1 MQQNNNSTH
10 PAACQTQCL
19 NQPLLFQDLG
29 AKKIV
34 ADFSG
39 GSLSSDGGL
48 LLLRQVDSGLGVS
61 RLVSRCFTDAR
72 DPDLIEHSVDELVR
86 QRLFALALGYEDL
99 NDHADLRRDP
109 LLAVAVGKEDVL
121 GAERRCAKD
130 AGFACASP
138 ATLNRLELGSN
149 FSDRYRKVHAD
160 PQAMEDAILELGVR
174 CLPSDS
180 EVLILDFDATDDPLH
195 GQQEGR
201 FFHGYYG
208 NYCYLPLYCFC
219 GSVLLWAQLRMSDK
233 DASAGTVEAL
243 KKIVAAI
250 RRRLPHVKIVVRGD
264 SGFAR
269 EEIMAWCE
277 GQEDVF
283 YLLGMARN
291 ARLERLAGPS
301 TLKAAAAFCLTGVA
315 SRSYMETPYRT
326 CTSWSR
332 ERRMLCKA
340 EMLPGTKNNPR
351 FVVTNIAAEGI
362 LSGSGEVLVEGGVR
376 SLYEKDYCGR
386 GNAEN
391 MIKQMVLDLKADRT
405 SCSWMAANQ
414 MRLWFSSLAYLL
426 LERVRSIGLVG
437 SRLAEATLGSVRLR
451 VMKVAAVVKVSVR
464 RVHVALCSAFP
475 LQEIFRQAA
484 GRLEAC
490 APPGP
495 A

>member
-10 PAACQTQCL
+10 PAACQTHCL
-19 NQPLLFQDLG
+19 TQPLLFQDLG
-29 AKKIV
+29 ARKIV

-48 LLLRQVDSGLGVS
+48 LLLRQVDSALGVS

-72 DPDLIEHSVDELVR
+72 DPELVEHSVDELVR

-130 AGFACASP
+130 AGFACAS
-138 ATLNRLELGSN
+138 ASTLNRLELGAN

-160 PQAMEDAILELGVR
+160 PQAMEDVLLELGVR

-180 EVLILDFDATDDPLH
+180 EVLVLDFDATDDPLH

-208 NYCYLPLYCFC
+208 DYCYLPLYCFC
-219 GSVLLWAQLRMSDK
+219 GSTLLWAQLRMSDK

-250 RRRLPHVKIVVRGD
+250 RRRLPNVKIVVRGD

-269 EEIMAWCE
+269 EAIMAWCE
-277 GQEDVF
+277 GREDVF

-291 ARLERLAGPS
+291 SRLEQLAGPA
-301 TLKAAAAFCLTGVA
+301 TLKSAAAFCLTGEA
-315 SRSYMETPYRT
+315 SRAYMETPYRT
-326 CTSWSR
+326 CSSWSR

-340 EMLPGTKNNPR
+340 ETLPGPKNNPR

-362 LSGSGEVLVEGGVR
+362 LSRSGEVLVGGGVR
-376 SLYEKDYCGR
+376 SLYEKGYCGR

-426 LERVRSIGLVG
+426 LERVRSIGLAG

-451 VMKVAAVVKVSVR
+451 VLKVAAVVKVSVR
-464 RVHVALCSAFP
+464 RVHVALSSAFP
-475 LQEIFRQAA
+475 LQDIFRMAV

-490 APPGP
+490 APPGSS
-495 A
+495 